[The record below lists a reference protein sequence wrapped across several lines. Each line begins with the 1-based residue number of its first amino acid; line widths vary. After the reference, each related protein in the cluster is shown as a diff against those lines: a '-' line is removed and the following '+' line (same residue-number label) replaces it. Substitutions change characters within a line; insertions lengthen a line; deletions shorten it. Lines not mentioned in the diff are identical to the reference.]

1 MIRRLTSS
9 GSTRLLVSVASPTEA
24 AAALAGGADV
34 VDAKDPTAGALGRA
48 SVDVLAE
55 IHSTICGRATVTAA
69 LGDASDINR
78 TERLAAQYASR
89 GAGFVKLGFAG
100 ITDGRRV
107 DALLA
112 AAVRGC
118 ALGGRATGVV
128 AVAYADAATV
138 GSIDAMSLVD
148 IAARTGARGVLV
160 DTADK
165 QGDGLTTLWTAM
177 QIASWVA
184 EARKWGL
191 IAAVA
196 GKLSPDDLAIVRD
209 AGADVVGVRGAACI
223 GGRTGEVSAARVR
236 ALRVRIDEGSA
247 PAAPCLPSTSD
258 NQSTSAARSS
268 SSASPATTVQAIP
281 GARAVAK

>member
-1 MIRRLTSS
+1 MIRRLRSS
-9 GSTRLLVSVASPTEA
+9 GSTRLLVSVANPTEA
-24 AAALAGGADV
+24 AAALAGGADI
-34 VDAKDPTAGALGRA
+34 VDAKDPTAGPLGRVD
-48 SVDVLAE
+48 VDVLAE
-55 IHSTICGRATVTAA
+55 IHSTTCGRATVTAA
-69 LGDASDINR
+69 LGDVSDVHR
-78 TERLAAQYASR
+78 TERLAAQYSSR

-118 ALGGRATGVV
+118 ARGGRATGVV

-165 QGDGLTTLWTAM
+165 QGDGLTTLWTAA

-184 EARKWGL
+184 EAQTWGL
-191 IAAVA
+191 
-196 GKLSPDDLAIVRD
+196 
-209 AGADVVGVRGAACI
+209 
-223 GGRTGEVSAARVR
+223 
-236 ALRVRIDEGSA
+236 
-247 PAAPCLPSTSD
+247 
-258 NQSTSAARSS
+258 
-268 SSASPATTVQAIP
+268 
-281 GARAVAK
+281 